1 VTVEQMQQLAQ
12 DMGES
17 TLFARTGGAPSLAV
31 GMASIF
37 SSAFG
42 KGLIAIWYH
51 FAIMFEAIFIL
62 TTVDAGTRVGR
73 FMLQDALGQISPA
86 LGRTSWYPSVLFS
99 STLMVAA
106 WGYFLYVGVI
116 DPNGGINILWPLFG
130 IANQML
136 AAIALTVATGVLIKN
151 GKLRYAWITAAP
163 LAWIAIVTTT
173 AAWQKIFSADVKLGF
188 FAGANDLASKL
199 AAGTLSPERAAVAPT
214 LIFNQRLDGWLTV
227 LFLIIMWVVII
238 EMARISLRFLSGKPV
253 PPSSETPYVATQ
265 LDAAALPRAH

>member
-1 VTVEQMQQLAQ
+1 
-12 DMGES
+12 
-17 TLFARTGGAPSLAV
+17 
-31 GMASIF
+31 
-37 SSAFG
+37 
-42 KGLIAIWYH
+42 
-51 FAIMFEAIFIL
+51 MFEAIFIL

-73 FMLQDALGQISPA
+73 FMLQDALGQIIKP
-86 LGRTSWYPSVLFS
+86 LGRTSWYPSVLLA
-99 STLMVAA
+99 STLMVAG

-136 AAIALTVATGVLIKN
+136 AAIALTVATGILIKN
-151 GKLRYAWITAAP
+151 GKLRYSWVTAVP

-188 FAGANDLASKL
+188 FSGASDMAAKL

-227 LFLIIMWVVII
+227 LFAVLMWIVIFAMVRVSI
-238 EMARISLRFLSGKPV
+238 RYLRGLPV
-253 PPSSETPYVATQ
+253 PPDSEAPYVPTR
-265 LDAAALPRAH
+265 LDASALPRSH